1 MKMRAALVGIAISL
15 VAPGTVAWDGWREVG
30 GNCQELYF
38 RSELASRYT
47 FHVQFKS
54 GAEKRVKVKY
64 RVSCFCGKGN
74 PRAVGDFADIIE
86 PGTQSDVTSYEAE
99 CEPLTQSCSFS
110 AVCSSPSAQKPAKD

>member
-15 VAPGTVAWDGWREVG
+15 VTTGTVAWDGWREVG

-54 GAEKRVKVKY
+54 GADKRTKVKY

-86 PGTQSDVTSYEAE
+86 PGTQSDTTAFDAE
-99 CEPLTQSCSFS
+99 CEPLIQSCSFS
-110 AVCSSPSAQKPAKD
+110 AVCISSPVSKP